1 MWMVAVSQ
9 LCLGCVSVKKK
20 SVVCHQNVMRV
31 FWDQRGS
38 ARESGHFN
46 GGVRRTEGEEGGNRR
61 GVAQTLPKSTAAIT
75 GRVHLNSNYP
85 PPPHV
90 HLLPLLRFFLIGCG
104 GTFLVR
110 LPDQSATER
119 KDSRHLTG

>member
-1 MWMVAVSQ
+1 MSGAGN
-9 LCLGCVSVKKK
+9 CEARAEC
-20 SVVCHQNVMRV
+20 
-31 FWDQRGS
+31 S

-46 GGVRRTEGEEGGNRR
+46 GGVRRTEGEEGGNGR

-75 GRVHLNSNYP
+75 GRVHLNSNY
-85 PPPHV
+85 V